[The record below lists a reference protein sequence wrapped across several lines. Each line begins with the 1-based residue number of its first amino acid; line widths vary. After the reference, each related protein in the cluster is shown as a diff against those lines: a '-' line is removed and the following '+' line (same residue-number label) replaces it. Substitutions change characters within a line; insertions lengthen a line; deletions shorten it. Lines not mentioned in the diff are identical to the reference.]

1 MSALGQ
7 LLELLHDAH
16 EHLRT
21 FEVEYRDWGRT
32 TPSSK
37 LTVSYSESGAPQV
50 RWQGAG
56 PLPREALMS
65 RRIWM
70 QPPDQIR
77 VEVSLGD
84 ELLRLAVRKGSQW
97 WRWDAQQ
104 GVSSGSAAPNP
115 DGLATM
121 PSLLSAPMI
130 DVRQLITTVR
140 FEPAGAGERAGRS
153 VVHARGRPRLQPPG
167 RGGLLYE
174 FEFDAEH
181 GSLLRRAEFE
191 DGECMWERR
200 AVAVLYDAQISPG
213 CFVFEEPRDQ

>member
-16 EHLRT
+16 DDLST

-32 TPSSK
+32 APSNR
-37 LTVSYSESGAPQV
+37 LTVTYSETGAPQA

-56 PLPREALMS
+56 PLPREALMA
-65 RRIWM
+65 RRIWV

-77 VEVSLGD
+77 VEISTGD
-84 ELLRLAVRKGSQW
+84 ELLRLAVRNGPQW

-104 GVSSGSAAPNP
+104 GVISGSVAPNP
-115 DGLATM
+115 HGVATM

-140 FEPAGAGERAGRS
+140 FEPAGAGERAGRK
-153 VVHARGRPRLQPPG
+153 VVHARGRPRVQPPG
-167 RGGLLYE
+167 RRPLSYE

-200 AVAVLYDAQISPG
+200 AVAVLYDAQISAD